1 MKILTNFRDFRV
13 FVFGYRPE
21 SENPEITE
29 NLCFWVDKVQIDMDL
44 FFGLYFNFLTVKT
57 KIDKN
62 NNERFNL
69 IIKLEG
75 SEALKR
81 QIPAT

>member
-1 MKILTNFRDFRV
+1 
-13 FVFGYRPE
+13 
-21 SENPEITE
+21 
-29 NLCFWVDKVQIDMDL
+29 MDL